1 MKLFTTLLI
10 ATLTSVAAI
19 AAPTAHVVIAVGAPG
34 NEEYRTLFDEAA
46 EAWQKAAAIGKAEVT
61 IIGFGD
67 PATDDLAALQS
78 AINSDPEDTT
88 PLWIAL
94 IGHGT
99 YDGRQAKFNLRGS
112 DLTDTK
118 TYLPGSPKPLNRPV
132 AIINTTAAS
141 APFLKTL
148 SGENRVII
156 TATKS
161 ASEDSFA
168 RFGQYL
174 APALATPE
182 ADLDGD
188 GGTSLLEAFLKAA
201 EDVAEFYEK
210 EGRIATEEALI
221 DDNGDGQGTPA
232 SWFRGTRA
240 TRTAKEGASPDG
252 NRAHQ
257 LHLSPS
263 KEELLLTP
271 EQRNQRNTLE
281 AELFALRAKKETLP
295 EDTYYSELERIARAL
310 ANIYANPTPQSEGG
324 SRRDRR

>member
-34 NEEYRTLFDEAA
+34 NDEYRTLFDEAA
-46 EAWQKAAAIGKAEVT
+46 EAWQKAAAIGKAKVT

-78 AINSDPEDTT
+78 AINSNPEDTT

-112 DLTDTK
+112 DLTDTDLS
-118 TYLPGSPKPLNRPV
+118 TWLKPLNRPV

-161 ASEDSFA
+161 ASRRFLRPLRPIPSPRSRNSRSRPRWRRRHLPPRSLPQSRRRRRRVLRKRRPDRHRRSPHRRQRRRPRNA
-168 RFGQYL
+168 RQL
-174 APALATPE
+174 VPRHPRHQDRKRRSQPRWKPRPPAPPKPQQRRTP
-182 ADLDGD
+182 
-188 GGTSLLEAFLKAA
+188 
-201 EDVAEFYEK
+201 
-210 EGRIATEEALI
+210 
-221 DDNGDGQGTPA
+221 PHP
-232 SWFRGTRA
+232 RA
-240 TRTAKEGASPDG
+240 TQPAQRPRSRTLRPPRKERNAPG
-252 NRAHQ
+252 RQ
-257 LHLSPS
+257 L
-263 KEELLLTP
+263 T
-271 EQRNQRNTLE
+271 T
-281 AELFALRAKKETLP
+281 
-295 EDTYYSELERIARAL
+295 
-310 ANIYANPTPQSEGG
+310 QS
-324 SRRDRR
+324 

>member
-34 NEEYRTLFDEAA
+34 NDEYRTLFDETA
-46 EAWQKAAAIGKAEVT
+46 EAWQKAAAIGKAKVT

-78 AINSDPEDTT
+78 AINSNPEDTT

-112 DLTDTK
+112 DLTDTDLS
-118 TYLPGSPKPLNRPV
+118 TWLKPLNRPV

-271 EQRNQRNTLE
+271 EQRNQRNALE

-295 EDTYYSELERIARAL
+295 EDTYYAELERIARAL
-310 ANIYANPTPQSEGG
+310 AAVYATPPPASP
-324 SRRDRR
+324 

>member
-34 NEEYRTLFDEAA
+34 NDEYRTLFDETA
-46 EAWQKAAAIGKAEVT
+46 EAWQKAAAIGKAKVT

-78 AINSDPEDTT
+78 AINSNPEDTT

-112 DLTDTK
+112 DLTDTDLS
-118 TYLPGSPKPLNRPV
+118 TWLKPLNRPV

-271 EQRNQRNTLE
+271 EQRNQRNALE

-310 ANIYANPTPQSEGG
+310 AAIYATPPPASP
-324 SRRDRR
+324 